1 MREISS
7 INLFS
12 KYIISNVFFFRP
24 HEASQNF
31 DPVEVCPLLYTTRL
45 STSRMLI
52 ELEEWEKSVQ
62 VLDGLIEEDD
72 EIVDTWYLLGK
83 YVLYIDFTKIFQQIK
98 YILIND
104 ILFTRIF

>member
-1 MREISS
+1 M
-7 INLFS
+7 F
-12 KYIISNVFFFRP
+12 FFFRP

-72 EIVDTWYLLGK
+72 EIVDTWYLLGT
-83 YVLYIDFTKIFQQIK
+83 YFTLISRRFFNKSNIF
-98 YILIND
+98 L
-104 ILFTRIF
+104 